1 MNTVGYARVST
12 VEQRDEGIS
21 LDVQQQK
28 INAYC
33 TVKDWNLSEIIRDE
47 GISAKNLNRPGI
59 DILISSVKAG
69 TIKTVIVCKI
79 DRLTRS
85 VADLN
90 RLVELFKKY
99 DVALVSLA
107 ESLDATT
114 ATGRLMMNLLASV
127 SQWEREI
134 IGERT
139 KDALTYLREQKKV
152 YSRPVFGYKENNG
165 TLEKDPDDEETFR
178 LIRKMKKA
186 GFSYHK
192 IADELNTA
200 EIATKRDGTW
210 HANTVRRILISW
222 EVKNK

>member
-1 MNTVGYARVST
+1 MMLIVGYARVST

-33 TVKDWNLSEIIRDE
+33 TVKDWSLTEIIKDE

-59 DILISSVKAG
+59 GALINRVQANE
-69 TIKTVIVCKI
+69 IKTVIVCKM

-114 ATGRLMMNLLASV
+114 ATGR
-127 SQWEREI
+127 
-134 IGERT
+134 
-139 KDALTYLREQKKV
+139 
-152 YSRPVFGYKENNG
+152 
-165 TLEKDPDDEETFR
+165 
-178 LIRKMKKA
+178 
-186 GFSYHK
+186 
-192 IADELNTA
+192 
-200 EIATKRDGTW
+200 
-210 HANTVRRILISW
+210 
-222 EVKNK
+222 